1 MATSRDPL
9 SGVWTNVQDEPVLST
24 GPGAYDKD
32 LIAID
37 QLAYAKPWFAT
48 YKTVAV
54 RKAMEDE
61 LQAALSGKKTPKEA
75 VAAAQ
80 RAADEIMRPYVERT
94 ALKVPATN

>member
-1 MATSRDPL
+1 M
-9 SGVWTNVQDEPVLST
+9 
-24 GPGAYDKD
+24 GAYKLPEMREFLAKNPDAK
-32 LIAID
+32 IAID

-61 LQAALSGKKTPKEA
+61 LQAMLAGKKTPKEA
-75 VAAAQ
+75 AAAAQ

>member
-1 MATSRDPL
+1 MPRSPSTNSPTPSR
-9 SGVWTNVQDEPVLST
+9 G
-24 GPGAYDKD
+24 
-32 LIAID
+32 
-37 QLAYAKPWFAT
+37 FAT

-61 LQAALSGKKTPKEA
+61 LQAMLAGKKTPKEA
-75 VAAAQ
+75 AAAAQ